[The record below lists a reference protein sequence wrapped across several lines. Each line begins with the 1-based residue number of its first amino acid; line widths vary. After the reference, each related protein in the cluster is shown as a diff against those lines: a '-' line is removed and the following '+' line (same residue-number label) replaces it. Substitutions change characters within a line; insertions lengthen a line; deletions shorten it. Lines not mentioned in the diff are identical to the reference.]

1 MMRLCLALA
10 LFLGVFVIATIP
22 GSAST
27 PTVVDDAEAQR
38 SAELLV
44 LLRAGFRD
52 RLRKPGAAP
61 DKGVETQ
68 VGVGESVYREF
79 AVEEAVRARLTEAS
93 KVSNKLTV
101 PAGTELLPERVDWQQ
116 GFGTVAW
123 CSSSHRYGRSALLGR
138 PQQAVCF
145 SDRTWDGVFEY
156 AAIRGYGTLTLSPTG
171 YRYEVFTVPISGEAP
186 TGFKRELVYQ
196 GAAGGTLRLLYRE
209 YANDLARPAFS
220 QEATYDLSPS
230 GPTLATF
237 KGAQI
242 EVLEAGNA
250 GIRYRVLRGFTAD

>member
-1 MMRLCLALA
+1 LAPS
-10 LFLGVFVIATIP
+10 LGVLRLIGT
-22 GSAST
+22 
-27 PTVVDDAEAQR
+27 AEARCSGAR
-38 SAELLV
+38 SRQCA
-44 LLRAGFRD
+44 
-52 RLRKPGAAP
+52 
-61 DKGVETQ
+61 
-68 VGVGESVYREF
+68 
-79 AVEEAVRARLTEAS
+79 
-93 KVSNKLTV
+93 
-101 PAGTELLPERVDWQQ
+101 
-116 GFGTVAW
+116 
-123 CSSSHRYGRSALLGR
+123 
-138 PQQAVCF
+138 F

-171 YRYEVFTVPISGEAP
+171 YRYEVFTVPIGGEAP

-209 YANDLARPAFS
+209 YVNDLARPAFS
-220 QEATYDLSPS
+220 QEATYDLSRS